1 MSIQDRIKHVFVLML
16 ENRSYDHVFGFSD
29 VGDFAGNEANVWNG
43 QSFKPLAGA
52 DFAMPNDPAHGFID
66 VLQQL
71 SGATATYP
79 PNGPF
84 PKIDMSGFAANFAGQ
99 LPPAHTAS
107 IFKGFTPQQLPV
119 LNFLAREFCV
129 CRRWFSSM
137 PGPTWP
143 NRFFVHAASSG
154 GMDDMPTRGEL
165 TESFLATGYS
175 FEQGTIFQRL
185 TKANRRWTVWESDE
199 TPQTTLLA
207 GMIEDNWE
215 SELGT
220 RPLLRDF
227 ADFAQAIQAPE
238 FDIAYNFIEPAYG
251 TFFGTN
257 PRGGNSMHPV
267 EDVTRGEALIKQVY
281 DAIRRSPHWNE
292 SLLIVVFDEH
302 GGFYDHVP
310 PPAAEP
316 PGDRALDTDNS
327 RHGFDFRQLG
337 VRVPSL
343 IVSPW
348 VRKGQ
353 VDETQ
358 RDHTSI
364 LRTIEDIFELNPLT
378 ARDRAAASLV
388 SLMSDTPL
396 RDDAPLVASNPAH
409 SGLIQSGW
417 LQQIIDRFGS
427 FLGGLPGARELTP
440 MAEAFIHV
448 AARRQLQMAPS
459 AAAVITDRVQS
470 IQSQAEA
477 ARYVQSV
484 RQAYRHSKPAQLK

>member
-1 MSIQDRIKHVFVLML
+1 MSVQDRIKHVFVLML
-16 ENRSYDHVFGFSD
+16 ENRSYDHIFGYSN
-29 VGDFAGNEANVWNG
+29 VGDLAGNESNVWNG
-43 QSFKPLAGA
+43 KSFKLSAGA
-52 DFAMPNDPAHGFID
+52 DFAMPSDPAHGFTD
-66 VLQQL
+66 VVQQL
-71 SGATATYP
+71 SGVAATYP

-84 PKIDMSGFAANFAGQ
+84 PTIDMSGFAANFAGQ
-99 LPPAHTAS
+99 LPPGQTSS

-129 CRRWFSSM
+129 CRRWFASM

-143 NRFFVHAASSG
+143 NRFFVHAATSG

-165 TESFLATGYS
+165 TETFLATGYS

-185 TKANRRWTVWESDE
+185 TKANRRWAVWESDE

-207 GMIEDNWE
+207 GMIEDNWQ

-220 RPLLRDF
+220 RPLFREF
-227 ADFAQAIQAPE
+227 ADFAQAVRAPE

-251 TFFGTN
+251 TFFGTS

-281 DAIRRSPHWNE
+281 DAIRRSPHWSE

-310 PPAAEP
+310 PPTTEP
-316 PGDRALDTDNS
+316 PGDRALDVDNS

-337 VRVPSL
+337 VRVPAL

-348 VRKGQ
+348 VSKGQ
-353 VDETQ
+353 IDETQ

-364 LRTIEDIFELNPLT
+364 LRTLEDIFELDPLT
-378 ARDRAAASLV
+378 ARDRSAASLV
-388 SLMSDTPL
+388 SLMSGTLL
-396 RDDAPLVASNPAH
+396 RDDVPLVAPDPAH

-417 LQQIIDRFGS
+417 LQQILDRLRV
-427 FLGGLPGARELTP
+427 FLGGMPGASQMTP

-448 AARRQLQMAPS
+448 AARRQLQMTPDAAP
-459 AAAVITDRVQS
+459 AIADHVQS
-470 IQSQAEA
+470 IKTQAQA

-484 RQAYRHSKPAQLK
+484 RQAYRRSKPGRLV

>member
-1 MSIQDRIKHVFVLML
+1 MSVQDRIKHVFVLML
-16 ENRSYDHVFGFSD
+16 ENRSYDHIFGFSA
-29 VGDFAGNEANVWNG
+29 VGDLAGDEGNVWNG
-43 QSFKPLAGA
+43 QDFKMSAGA
-52 DFAMPNDPAHGFID
+52 DFAMPSDPAHGFID
-66 VLQQL
+66 VVQQL
-71 SGATATYP
+71 CGMATTYP

-84 PKIDMSGFAANFAGQ
+84 PKIDMGGFAANFAAQ
-99 LPPAHTAS
+99 NPSHTAA
-107 IFKGFTPQQLPV
+107 IFKGFTPAQLPV

-129 CRRWFSSM
+129 CRRWFASM

-165 TESFLATGYS
+165 TETFLSNGYS

-185 TKANRRWTVWESDE
+185 TKANRRWAIWECDE

-220 RPLLRDF
+220 RPLFRDF
-227 ADFAQAIQAPE
+227 GDFPGAIQAAD

-267 EDVTRGEALIKQVY
+267 EDVTRGEKLIKDVY

-292 SLLIVVFDEH
+292 SLLIVLFDEH

-310 PPAAEP
+310 PPNCDR
-316 PGDRALDTDNS
+316 PGDRLLDVDSS
-327 RHGFDFRQLG
+327 RHGFDFGQLG

-343 IVSPW
+343 VVSPW
-348 VRKGQ
+348 VKKGEI
-353 VDETQ
+353 DETQ

-364 LRTIEDIFELNPLT
+364 LRTVEEIFELEPLT

-388 SLMSDTPL
+388 PLLADLPL
-396 RDDAPLVASNPAH
+396 RDDAPLVAPDPAH
-409 SGLIQSGW
+409 SGLVQSGW
-417 LQQIIDRFGS
+417 LQQLLDRLRAL
-427 FLGGLPGARELTP
+427 LGGVSMELTP
-440 MAEAFIHV
+440 MTEAFIHV
-448 AARRQLQMAPS
+448 AARRHLQISPKS
-459 AAAVITDRVQS
+459 EAAIADHVQR
-470 IQSQAEA
+470 IQSQAQA

-484 RQAYRHSKPAQLK
+484 RHAYRRANR

>member
-1 MSIQDRIKHVFVLML
+1 MSVQDRIKHVFVLML
-16 ENRSYDHVFGFSD
+16 ENRSYDHIFGFSS
-29 VGDFAGNEANVWNG
+29 VGDLAGSEANVWNG
-43 QSFKPLAGA
+43 QSFRLSAGA
-52 DFAMPNDPAHGFID
+52 PFAMPNDPAHGFND
-66 VLQQL
+66 VVQQL
-71 SGATATYP
+71 SGVAATYP

-84 PKIDMSGFAANFAGQ
+84 PKIDMSGFAANFAAQ
-99 LPPAHTAS
+99 LPPANTAS

-129 CRRWFSSM
+129 CRRWFASM

-143 NRFFVHAASSG
+143 NRFFIHAASSG
-154 GMDDMPTRGEL
+154 GMDDMPTRGDL

-175 FEQGTIFQRL
+175 FEHGTIFQRL

-220 RPLLRDF
+220 RPLFRDF

-238 FDIAYNFIEPAYG
+238 FDSAYNFIEPAYG
-251 TFFGTN
+251 AFFGTD

-281 DAIRRSPHWNE
+281 DALRRSPHWNE
-292 SLLIVVFDEH
+292 SLLIIVFDEH

-310 PPAAEP
+310 PPAAES
-316 PGDRALDTDNS
+316 PGDRPLEADLN

-337 VRVPSL
+337 VRVPAV

-348 VRKGQ
+348 VARGHI
-353 VDETQ
+353 DETP

-364 LRTIEDIFELNPLT
+364 LRTVEDIFGLDPLT
-378 ARDRAAASLV
+378 ARDRTAASLV
-388 SLMSDTPL
+388 SLIADTPL
-396 RDDAPLVASNPAH
+396 RDDAPLAAPDPAH
-409 SGLIQSGW
+409 SGLAQSGW
-417 LQQIIDRFGS
+417 LQQILDR
-427 FLGGLPGARELTP
+427 LLALLRGLPGARQVTP
-440 MAEAFIHV
+440 LAEAFVHI
-448 AARRQLQMAPS
+448 AARRQLQLARHAAP
-459 AAAVITDRVQS
+459 AIVDRVQN
-470 IQSQAEA
+470 IQTQAQA
-477 ARYVQSV
+477 AHYVQSV
-484 RQAYRHSKPAQLK
+484 RRAYRQSRPPLS